1 MKVVITLQEPTSII
15 DFFGYNTPFFSGA
28 SGARQPENL
37 GAPLPFL
44 GPRARGPVVIR
55 TPGHLQVILREFVY
69 APKVRRGT
77 KMATCLKTKKDTG
90 CSPSTL
96 QLSLG
101 HFLNVFCS
109 HIQCYNLKALS
120 ITSIL
125 HFKFSSYSISSK
137 VMA

>member
-55 TPGHLQVILREFVY
+55 TPGIQLHILR
-69 APKVRRGT
+69 
-77 KMATCLKTKKDTG
+77 
-90 CSPSTL
+90 
-96 QLSLG
+96 LSKL
-101 HFLNVFCS
+101 LS
-109 HIQCYNLKALS
+109 SIMIQS
-120 ITSIL
+120 
-125 HFKFSSYSISSK
+125 F
-137 VMA
+137 